1 MSYRATV
8 GMWMLMVCVVLLCLT
23 ITPKAHAV
31 QSRPSIDFYNV
42 QPPEEQMRA
51 VPAVYLPPAAYMARA
66 ISERQTK
73 DEDALWAWT
82 MCIIIVMTSVG
93 YLLFLLL
100 HPWRFQAPHC
110 PELREAATAG
120 REAVNKCAMP
130 RAKV

>member
-8 GMWMLMVCVVLLCLT
+8 GLWVLMLCVILLGLT
-23 ITPKAHAV
+23 LSPKAHAV
-31 QSRPSIDFYNV
+31 QARPSIDFYDV
-42 QPPEEQMRA
+42 QPPA
-51 VPAVYLPPAAYMARA
+51 SDDVHVVPAVYLPPAAYMARA
-66 ISERQTK
+66 MSERQTK

-110 PELREAATAG
+110 ATSPGHDGA
-120 REAVNKCAMP
+120 NKCAMP